1 MIVRIRLRTA
11 RHPSTPSGPGSGP
24 DAGRGQDPGRSQGQG
39 RSQGPG
45 RGQGSGWGQ
54 GPDSGPGRPPGGR
67 PGPGGP
73 AKPPP
78 PSWRRWLLPLA
89 VLATLLLLL
98 LFSKSG
104 TPGTRYGYTD
114 FLNRVDAGQ
123 VQTVDVSDTGG
134 VNGTLKDGTH
144 FTSQI
149 PTALD
154 TSPLSTALSGHHVT
168 VTGSRTSGGGSI
180 WSTLLVFLPLL
191 IFGGLFL
198 WSGRMAARSLGGG
211 LSAIGR
217 SRAKIIEAERP
228 ATGFADVAGYE
239 GVKQEVSEVVD
250 FLRSPERYAAAGA
263 KGPRGVIMVGP
274 PGTGKTLLARAVA
287 GEASVPFLSVTGS
300 GFVEMFVGVGASR
313 VRDLFEDARK
323 RAPSIIFI
331 DEIDAVGGRRAGG
344 TRLGGNDEREQ
355 TLNQLLAEMDGF
367 DQSTGIVVIAAT
379 NRPDALDPALLRPGR
394 FDRQV
399 TVPLPNQAE
408 RAAILAVHAR
418 GKTLG
423 PDVDLG
429 RLARG
434 TPGFSGADLANLVNE
449 AAINAVRADRATLTA
464 DDLDAA
470 RDRVLLG
477 RRESSNA
484 LLPEERQS
492 VAVHES
498 GHALVAALCEHADPV
513 AKVTILP
520 AGVALG
526 VTEQLPE
533 AERRLYSEGYLTDLI
548 TVQLGGRAAELVVFG
563 EGSTG
568 AANDLA
574 NATSVATRMVRE
586 FGLSP
591 ELGPVGYSSGTPH
604 YLGESPEDLLR
615 RPYSEQTQRAV
626 DEAVA
631 RLLRRAERRALDL
644 LTEHRHH
651 LDELA
656 ALLVA
661 RETVDGAVVLDIL
674 AHPAPRHPGPQH
686 PVLLDKPRPVPP
698 DEPHGT
704 EEPERPERPGE
715 PGEDHRP

>member
-1 MIVRIRLRTA
+1 MIARIRLRAA
-11 RHPSTPSGPGSGP
+11 RHPTTPPGSGP
-24 DAGRGQDPGRSQGQG
+24 DPGPRQGWGQPRGP
-39 RSQGPG
+39 
-45 RGQGSGWGQ
+45 GQ
-54 GPDSGPGRPPGGR
+54 GPDPGRNQR

-78 PSWRRWLLPLA
+78 PSWRRWLLPVA
-89 VLATLLLLL
+89 VLVTLLLLV
-98 LFSKSG
+98 LFSNPGK
-104 TPGTRYGYTD
+104 PGTRYGYTD
-114 FLNRVDAGQ
+114 FVNRVDAGQ
-123 VQTVDVSDTGG
+123 VQTVDVSDTGA
-134 VNGTLKDGTH
+134 VSGTLKDGTR

-154 TSPLSTALSGHHVT
+154 TSQLSSALSDHHVT
-168 VTGSRTSGGGSI
+168 VTGSRSSGGGSI
-180 WSTLLVFLPLL
+180 WSSLLLFLPLL

-228 ATGFADVAGYE
+228 DTGFADVAGYE

-313 VRDLFEDARK
+313 VRDLFDEARK

-418 GKTLG
+418 GKTLA

-464 DDLDAA
+464 DDLDTA

-484 LLPEERQS
+484 LLPDERHA

-526 VTEQLPE
+526 ATEQLPE
-533 AERRLYSEGYLTDLI
+533 AERHLYSEAYLVDLI

-604 YLGESPEDLLR
+604 YLGDNPEDLLR

-631 RLLRRAERRALDL
+631 RLLRGAERRAVAL
-644 LTEHRHH
+644 LTDHRHH

-661 RETVDGAVVLDIL
+661 QETVDGRVVLDIL
-674 AHPAPRHPGPQH
+674 SHPAPG
-686 PVLLDKPRPVPP
+686 
-698 DEPHGT
+698 
-704 EEPERPERPGE
+704 PERPVSLRKPDGPEGADADGSGAPAAADARPAPAGPGEAAE
-715 PGEDHRP
+715 PGEAPRP